1 MFAFS
6 MADIQR
12 ISRLLSIGVRPEDA
26 KPGDKR
32 DRSGDTGDEDEST
45 EARVEQVLQRA
56 QKALDLPSLY
66 EAQLPEGEH
75 EDALEG
81 AIEDLEQLRGEL
93 GEAAPTSVAEM
104 LGKLN
109 EQLDRLNMPNE
120 DREGIGTSIQSRFSI
135 SRRSAPHRSGASRFR
150 VAHPPDPVCAVAGM
164 CVGGDSLSGA

>member
-66 EAQLPEGEH
+66 DAQLPEGEH

-81 AIEDLEQLRGEL
+81 AIEDLEQLL
-93 GEAAPTSVAEM
+93 A
-104 LGKLN
+104 
-109 EQLDRLNMPNE
+109 
-120 DREGIGTSIQSRFSI
+120 
-135 SRRSAPHRSGASRFR
+135 
-150 VAHPPDPVCAVAGM
+150 
-164 CVGGDSLSGA
+164 